1 MICRASVFCRVAVSL
16 VILPPHTLPWPS
28 ALLRDYQ
35 MQHPLIRSFCVCS
48 IISARQCLP
57 EGREEILVPIVA
69 PTWVTRTW
77 WVGSRTAQ
85 QLSTL
90 SWHSNSSSHQLED
103 KWQVSLS
110 PSPCFI
116 NEQQTPLSVSSF
128 KWCGYQWHSVLLCP
142 PHSDRPNTLS
152 ISQHCSYLRDSL
164 VRMLKPGVL
173 VASWPSFSQAHVKT
187 AQRNGQ
193 KSSREAFRLH
203 SLTGVWLSSQGRE
216 HGPHWVVAV
225 HHVPHVLLANHN
237 LRQLKEASLGS

>member
-1 MICRASVFCRVAVSL
+1 
-16 VILPPHTLPWPS
+16 
-28 ALLRDYQ
+28 
-35 MQHPLIRSFCVCS
+35 MQHPLIRSFCICS

-57 EGREEILVPIVA
+57 EGREEILVPIMA
-69 PTWVTRTW
+69 STWVTRTW

-90 SWHSNSSSHQLED
+90 GWHSNSSSHQLED

-152 ISQHCSYLRDSL
+152 ISQYCSHLRDSL

-203 SLTGVWLSSQGRE
+203 SLTGCVVELPGKGAWSSLGCCCPSCSTRVTSQPQPQTVEGSFTGQLAKQHLSSQF
-216 HGPHWVVAV
+216 
-225 HHVPHVLLANHN
+225 
-237 LRQLKEASLGS
+237 RQIKLCDVWDSWSSVDG